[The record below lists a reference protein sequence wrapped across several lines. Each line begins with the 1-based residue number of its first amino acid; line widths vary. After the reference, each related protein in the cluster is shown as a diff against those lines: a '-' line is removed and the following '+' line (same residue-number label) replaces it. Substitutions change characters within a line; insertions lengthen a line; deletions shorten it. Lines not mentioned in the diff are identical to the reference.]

1 MVDGGEEKHI
11 RKRRKIFGEGK
22 YLFFP
27 KGKEKE
33 ESSGE
38 SKLENRKRQRFAI
51 LRKTQQAKAYML
63 FKKVKI

>member
-1 MVDGGEEKHI
+1 MVGGGEEKHR

-38 SKLENRKRQRFAI
+38 RKLMVTPTNRANIEQSAFSKI
-51 LRKTQQAKAYML
+51 
-63 FKKVKI
+63 KK